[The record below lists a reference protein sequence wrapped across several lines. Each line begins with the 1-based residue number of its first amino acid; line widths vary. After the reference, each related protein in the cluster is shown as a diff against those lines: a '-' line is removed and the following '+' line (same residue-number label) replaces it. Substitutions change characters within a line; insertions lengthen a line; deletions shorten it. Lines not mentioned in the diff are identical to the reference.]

1 MLEGLGQRADFA
13 GNGLEAVEAWERFD
27 YDLILMDC
35 QMPEMDG
42 FEAARNIKARNWGG
56 TPPRLIGMTALAMDG
71 DRERC
76 LASGMDDYV
85 TKPVRP
91 EELQRALERCVPLA
105 GPPRPA
111 AAASEPSLDEQVLA
125 NLRELQEPGDEDFVT
140 TLIDHLLADVPE
152 RISVMSEA
160 VRRADAPALERAAH
174 SLKSSAA
181 NLGLLELSRL
191 AGALETSGAT
201 GDLAP
206 AEATL
211 IALRSEFHR
220 ASPLLLQHR
229 RPSEDDVHD
238 AA

>member
-1 MLEGLGQRADFA
+1 V
-13 GNGLEAVEAWERFD
+13 LEALRRQP
-27 YDLILMDC
+27 YDVVLLDV

-42 FEAARNIKARNWGG
+42 FEAARNVKARSWGG
-56 TPPRLIGMTALAMDG
+56 TPPRLIGMTALAMEG

-76 LASGMDDYV
+76 LAAGMDDYV

-111 AAASEPSLDEQVLA
+111 HVPSEPSLDGQVLA
-125 NLRELQEPGDEDFVT
+125 NLRELQEPGDADFVT
-140 TLIDHLLADVPE
+140 TLIDHLLADVPD
-152 RISVMSEA
+152 RIAAMADA
-160 VRRADAPALERAAH
+160 VRRTDASALERAAH

-191 AGALETSGAT
+191 AGILEASGVT
-201 GDLAP
+201 GDLSG
-206 AEATL
+206 AESTL
-211 IALRSEFHR
+211 AALRSEFHR
-220 ASPLLLQHR
+220 ASPLLLRHR